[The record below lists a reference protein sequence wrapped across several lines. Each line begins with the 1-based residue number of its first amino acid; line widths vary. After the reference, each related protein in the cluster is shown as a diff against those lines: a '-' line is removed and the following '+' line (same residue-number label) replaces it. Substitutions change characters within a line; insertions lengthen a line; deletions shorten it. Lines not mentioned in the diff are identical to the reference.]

1 MSGVD
6 EIIKQWV
13 QKVESTGEVHNLPG
27 FGEPLKFEDGFL
39 ETPSELR
46 MVYKILKNDGYEP
59 AEIELLQRHAALR
72 EQLDATQDT
81 EQKRQLKLKIAE
93 AQQKASMMLEAMRGK
108 R

>member
-1 MSGVD
+1 
-6 EIIKQWV
+6 
-13 QKVESTGEVHNLPG
+13 
-27 FGEPLKFEDGFL
+27 
-39 ETPSELR
+39 